1 MLGKI
6 AGNKTDVN
14 QEKTGM
20 FLYFE
25 PLRATITRSAVTG
38 KPGTRIQ
45 MGTIEG
51 HGSPKKAVASPK
63 QTPSSPKKVPA
74 SPKMVRKS
82 RSVAGISDNS
92 RWVSEFK
99 QL

>member
-1 MLGKI
+1 MGKI
-6 AGNKTDVN
+6 AGNKTNVN

-25 PLRATITRSAVTG
+25 PLRATKTRFAVTG

-45 MGTIEG
+45 MGTREG
-51 HGSPKKAVASPK
+51 DGSPKKAVASPK

>member
-1 MLGKI
+1 M
-6 AGNKTDVN
+6 
-14 QEKTGM
+14 
-20 FLYFE
+20 
-25 PLRATITRSAVTG
+25 TG

-45 MGTIEG
+45 MGTSEG
-51 HGSPKKAVASPK
+51 HGSPKKALTSPK
-63 QTPSSPKKVPA
+63 QTPPSPKKVPA

-82 RSVAGISDNS
+82 KSVAGISDNS